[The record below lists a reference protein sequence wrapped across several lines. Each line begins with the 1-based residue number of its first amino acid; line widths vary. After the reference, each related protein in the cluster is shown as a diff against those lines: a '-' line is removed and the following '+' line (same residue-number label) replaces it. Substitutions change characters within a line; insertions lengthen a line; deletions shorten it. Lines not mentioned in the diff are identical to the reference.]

1 MRPARRLH
9 TGGQSVGSKQET
21 SQEASHMRP
30 AMRLRRETDV
40 NLSTIH
46 YEASQ
51 EAKHMRPARRL
62 HTGGQPGGSTQEASQ

>member
-30 AMRLRRETDV
+30 AMMLRRETAV
-40 NLSTIH
+40 YVSTIH
-46 YEASQ
+46 YEAGQ
-51 EAKHMRPARRL
+51 EACYIRPGMRL
-62 HTGGQPGGSTQEASQ
+62 HT